1 MPSRTQPALR
11 ASSTWTRTLILAVV
25 FALIAAACGGGGDDE
40 ADAPIDE
47 ASDTTTSAAADSDG
61 DGAAPSTDTG
71 ASTADDP
78 GISPP
83 TTRGTVPNLVVEP
96 LDGVGAIGVLSGEPA
111 YSGVVGQLD
120 AERNIVAASALPPD
134 NVPAGIAPLTGLPLD
149 DPAIASRPAIVAK
162 IDNTDRGRPQEA
174 LSQADIVFE
183 TEIEGGFT
191 RLAAVWHSNTP
202 EVLGPVRSGRTTDI
216 AVFSSF
222 NTPIFVWSG
231 ANRVHSALIRRFD
244 MVNLGAATRNEYF
257 RAADR
262 PGTYDLMTDPT
273 VLWDIAAADAAGGTP
288 PVHFE
293 YRDDTVGL
301 PPSATPVSDVRID
314 YASVGIDWAWDA
326 AAGGFVRTQAGT
338 PHVDADEVQI
348 IATNVVVAEVDR
360 RSTGMVDT
368 AGSPVTE
375 QVFVGAGRGIVFTDG
390 HAIEVLWTKPSL
402 SSVPTWTTPD
412 GVPVALLPG
421 QTWIELTP
429 PGATTYG

>member
-1 MPSRTQPALR
+1 MPSRTNPAVR
-11 ASSTWTRTLILAVV
+11 ASSSWTRALLLILAFV
-25 FALIAAACGGGGDDE
+25 LIAAACGGGGDDE
-40 ADAPIDE
+40 TAEDDQTDE
-47 ASDTTTSAAADSDG
+47 SPAATETDDDDDD
-61 DGAAPSTDTG
+61 DGAENAGT
-71 ASTADDP
+71 ASTVDP
-78 GISPP
+78 SLSPP
-83 TTRGTVPNLVVEP
+83 TTRGPAPALEVEP
-96 LDGVGAIGVLSGEPA
+96 IGTLGSIGVLSGEPS
-111 YSGVVGQLD
+111 YRGVVGQID
-120 AERNIVAASALPPD
+120 ADRNIVPAAALPPAD
-134 NVPAGIAPLTGLPLD
+134 LPAGIAPLTGLPLD
-149 DPAIASRPAIVAK
+149 DATVADRPAIVGK

-191 RLAAVWHSNTP
+191 RLAAVWHSQTP

-231 ANRVHSALIRRFD
+231 ANRVHSALIRQYD

-257 RAADR
+257 RDPDR

-273 VLWDIAAADAAGGTP
+273 VLWGIAAEDGDGGVP

-293 YRDDTVGL
+293 YRDDTIGL
-301 PPSATPVSDVRID
+301 PESAAPVSDVRID

-326 AAGGFVRTQAGT
+326 SAGGFVRTQSGE
-338 PHVDADEVQI
+338 PHVDADDVQI
-348 IATNVVVAEVDR
+348 VATNVLVAEVNR
-360 RSTGMVDT
+360 TATGMVDT
-368 AGSPVTE
+368 AGSAVNE
-375 QVFVGAGRGIVFTDG
+375 QVFVGAGRGWVFTDG
-390 HAIEVLWTKPSL
+390 HVIEVIWTKPSL

-429 PGATTYG
+429 PGATTFS